1 MSPTPERPELRIG
14 DVEREAAVSAL
25 GDHYAAGRLTKDE
38 YDERAAVAWAARTN
52 SDLWPLF
59 LDLPRPVG
67 PGAQR
72 SSGRAATASESQSG
86 RYGWSGSRLMPML
99 LVVLGLTIFAFGQH
113 WILFLVLLW
122 VVVAKLHRQ
131 SSRRNH
137 GSHHSRW

>member
-67 PGAQR
+67 NGAKR
-72 SSGRAATASESQSG
+72 SSDRAATTPASQSG
-86 RYGWSGSRLMPML
+86 RDGWSGARLMPMV
-99 LVVLGLTIFAFGQH
+99 LVALGLTIFALGGH

-122 VVVAKLHRQ
+122 VLVAKLNRH
-131 SSRRNH
+131 SSRRKH
-137 GSHHSRW
+137 GSDHHRW